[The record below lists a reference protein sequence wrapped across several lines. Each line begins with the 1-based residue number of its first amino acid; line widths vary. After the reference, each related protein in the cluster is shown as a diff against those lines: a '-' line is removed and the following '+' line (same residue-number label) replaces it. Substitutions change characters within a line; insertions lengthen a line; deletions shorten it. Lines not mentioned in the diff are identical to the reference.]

1 MSSALSSGNL
11 YENMARQLEAFL
23 EGQESRHP
31 KMVDAMISNQTHVM
45 VGGEDED
52 NLNLDMEEVL
62 IKSEKNNS
70 LEPSDMVVREFKV
83 AVGTPISSSTNLQDD
98 EPRKSDRNL
107 KGGKVPHVVESN
119 SLPTMEIE
127 THNQDGSK
135 HSQRVYA
142 NGWTP
147 LVIGS
152 VPGIAPRYI
161 QAQRVNSSIVL
172 TILI

>member
-62 IKSEKNNS
+62 VKSEKNNS
-70 LEPSDMVVREFKV
+70 LEPDDMVVREFQV
-83 AVGTPISSSTNLQDD
+83 AVGTPISGKTLQDEEQHKKVQHLKD
-98 EPRKSDRNL
+98 RKA
-107 KGGKVPHVVESN
+107 PHEAESN

-127 THNQDGSK
+127 THNGDGSK

-152 VPGIAPRYI
+152 VPGIAPRYRLE
-161 QAQRVNSSIVL
+161 Q
-172 TILI
+172 